1 MNKEFDA
8 ERVSAMEAE
17 FDRALKALKEL
28 RLALEAFSDAKEA
41 FAVLSDYFHSPQWLE
56 DYDSAVAPYQCKC
69 GVLSQDGLYNLF
81 SERRE
86 LLRLMAD
93 FSEKGGNLS

>member
-1 MNKEFDA
+1 MSFDL
-8 ERVSAMEAE
+8 ERVSAMEGE
-17 FDRALKALKEL
+17 FDRAVKAVKDL
-28 RLALEAFSDAKEA
+28 RLALEAFSEAGEA
-41 FAVLSDYFHSPQWLE
+41 FEVLDSYFQSPAWLE
-56 DYDSAVAPYQCKC
+56 DYDSAVPPYSVKC